1 VEQLHKPQVL
11 VVDDNIINLKLA
23 CELLEKDDF
32 HVKRAT
38 SAEDALVV
46 LKSYKPDLVLLDIG
60 MPGMD
65 GFMLT
70 KELKNNEKTKNLKVV
85 ALTASAMKGDDIK
98 AFKAGFDGYL
108 TKPIDTRN
116 FCSQVRE
123 FIKPNSHNNENTNR

>member
-1 VEQLHKPQVL
+1 MHKPQVL